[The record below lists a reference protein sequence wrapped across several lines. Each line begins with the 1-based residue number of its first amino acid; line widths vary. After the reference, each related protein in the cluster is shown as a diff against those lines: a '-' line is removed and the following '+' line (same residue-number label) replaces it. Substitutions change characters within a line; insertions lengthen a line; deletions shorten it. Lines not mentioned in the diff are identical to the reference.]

1 MGWLKH
7 PLPFLWSWV
16 RFPGLNEIEVFQN
29 IETETNVS
37 CWTHHRPKRCLG
49 IWRSRNGWM
58 EAWMDGRMSERRHM
72 MLSLVPLVSLL
83 YCHTIWSKY
92 VELLLCILVKQTD
105 CVLSV
110 KDPYEQS
117 DCCLMSWLSVLFSLF
132 LRCTVHYSSTVSCCI
147 ETQSGL

>member
-1 MGWLKH
+1 
-7 PLPFLWSWV
+7 
-16 RFPGLNEIEVFQN
+16 
-29 IETETNVS
+29 
-37 CWTHHRPKRCLG
+37 
-49 IWRSRNGWM
+49 
-58 EAWMDGRMSERRHM
+58 

-117 DCCLMSWLSVLFSLF
+117 DFVLCLGCLPSLVCF
-132 LRCTVHYSSTVSCCI
+132 
-147 ETQSGL
+147 

>member
-16 RFPGLNEIEVFQN
+16 RFLGLNEIEVFQN

-72 MLSLVPLVSLL
+72 MLSLVPLVSLP
-83 YCHTIWSKY
+83 YCHTICSKY
-92 VELLLCILVKQTD
+92 VKVLLYILVTW
-105 CVLSV
+105 LSSFCERSIWT
-110 KDPYEQS
+110 KWF
-117 DCCLMSWLSVLFSLF
+117 CLMSWLSAFFSLF